1 MSARPLLPLLG
12 FGLLVACPGGDPKD
26 TSAADDTGTGD
37 TSGTTGDDTGTT
49 DTVGDDTVV
58 VTVYDPLTGGPDAN
72 EAVLFFDPA
81 GGFLVEV
88 ATDEAGQ
95 AAAAMPDGGAVVV
108 MVRTDE
114 DALPYWPVASLGVQP
129 GAELSYRS
137 LPPPAADG
145 ADLSWPAE
153 EEAESYRYS
162 AACGETAAVYGF
174 TYDTSASATAPRC
187 GDAVALVAAMGPDA
201 VVGVAG
207 VAAADSTSA
216 VAIPGPW
223 VVPGAVELAA
233 TGLDSATETASID
246 AWHAMGAA
254 RVPGTAYGTGTPSA
268 GRFQVSGALAQ
279 MDGLSYQLWVTQSRA
294 GFVDATSYVRR
305 PASADLSVDISG
317 IALAWTTAPSLDPA
331 TGTVG
336 WSQEGSGRV
345 DAVLAVPYL
354 RRGADTFGWT
364 VGVAPDGPSFV
375 LPVLPE
381 PWTDYNPQA
390 GDEVAGEYWVYAGEG
405 LAEEAVRDPS
415 ALLDRGYMS
424 RGVEILTDY
433 SLAFSRTFLP

>member
-1 MSARPLLPLLG
+1 MSLRPLLPSLL
-12 FGLLVACPGGDPKD
+12 LALVACTGEAPKD
-26 TSAADDTGTGD
+26 TASTDDTGPVD
-37 TSGTTGDDTGTT
+37 TSGTTGDDTGPT
-49 DTVGDDTVV
+49 DTVDEDRVR
-58 VTVYDPLTGGPDAN
+58 VTVYDALTGGPDAN
-72 EAVLFFDPA
+72 EAVLFFGPDGA
-81 GGFLVEV
+81 FLVEV
-88 ATDEAGQ
+88 ATDAAGTAV
-95 AAAAMPDGGAVVV
+95 AALPDGGAVVV
-108 MVRTDE
+108 MVHNDE

-137 LPPPAADG
+137 LPPLAADG

-153 EEAESYRYS
+153 EEAESYRYA

-174 TYDTSASATAPRC
+174 TYDTSASASVPRC
-187 GDAVALVAAMGPDA
+187 ADAVALVAAMGPDA

-207 VAAADSTSA
+207 VAADSNSA

-233 TGLDSATETASID
+233 TGLDPATETVSVD

-279 MDGLSYQLWVTQSRA
+279 MDGLSYQLWVTQSRT
-294 GFVDATSYVRR
+294 GFVDATSFVRR
-305 PASADLSVDISG
+305 PASTDLSVDVSG
-317 IALAWTTAPSLDPA
+317 VTLAWTTTPALDPA
-331 TGTVG
+331 TGTVS
-336 WSQEGSGRV
+336 WSQEGTGDV

-364 VGVAPDGPSFV
+364 VGVAPDGPSIV

-381 PWTDYNPQA
+381 PWSDYNPRA
-390 GDEVAGEYWVYAGEG
+390 GDEVAGEYWVYRGEG
-405 LAEEAVRDPS
+405 LADAAVEDPS